1 MRRNLLLAVAVVLT
15 VLVAAGITQ
24 APFGFA
30 QGKQKGPKFP
40 ATAIQIQFV
49 RAADVTLPPEFQ
61 VALYE
66 YMVDEVKKTGK
77 FQRVYRDGEK
87 GAENE
92 KDLLTLRSLVT
103 GFSEGSARARQVTT
117 VAGATKIKVRVQ
129 VSTRD
134 DRMIIDRDVDG
145 NVRFFGENLRATYN
159 FAKGVA
165 KLIKQ
170 NF

>member
-1 MRRNLLLAVAVVLT
+1 MKRTLLLTAVVVLA
-15 VLVAAGITQ
+15 VLVAAGT
-24 APFGFA
+24 APA
-30 QGKQKGPKFP
+30 QKGPKFP
-40 ATAIQIQFV
+40 ATAIQIEFV
-49 RAADVTLPPEFQ
+49 RSTEVTLPPEFQ

-87 GAENE
+87 GAEAE

-103 GFSEGSARARQVTT
+103 GFNEGSARARQVTT

-129 VSTRD
+129 VSGRD
-134 DRMIIDRDVDG
+134 GRMIIDRDVDG

-159 FAKGVA
+159 FAKSVA

>member
-1 MRRNLLLAVAVVLT
+1 MKRNLVRAAALLLT
-15 VLVAAGITQ
+15 VLAAAGTGQ
-24 APFGFA
+24 T
-30 QGKQKGPKFP
+30 QKGPKFP

-49 RAADVTLPPEFQ
+49 RAPEVTLPPEFQ

-87 GAENE
+87 GAESE
-92 KDLLTLRSLVT
+92 KDLVTLRSLVT
-103 GFSEGSARARQVTT
+103 GFTEGSARARQVTT
-117 VAGATKIKVRVQ
+117 VAGATRIKVRVQ
-129 VSTRD
+129 VSNRD
-134 DRMIIDRDVDG
+134 GRMIIDRDVDG

>member
-1 MRRNLLLAVAVVLT
+1 MRRRLLAAVLVVLATLAVA
-15 VLVAAGITQ
+15 GS
-24 APFGFA
+24 APA
-30 QGKQKGPKFP
+30 QKGPKFP
-40 ATAIQIQFV
+40 ATAIQIEFV
-49 RAADVTLPPEFQ
+49 RAPEITLPPEFQ

-66 YMVDEVKKTGK
+66 YLVDEVKKTGK

-87 GAENE
+87 GAASE
-92 KDLLTLRSLVT
+92 KDLVTLRSLVT

-129 VSTRD
+129 VSNPD
-134 DRMIIDRDVDG
+134 GRMIVDRDVDG

-165 KLIKQ
+165 KLIRE

>member
-1 MRRNLLLAVAVVLT
+1 MTRRTLLLFVI
-15 VLVAAGITQ
+15 VAALATAGTG
-24 APFGFA
+24 AA
-30 QGKQKGPKFP
+30 QKKAPKFS
-40 ATAIQIQFV
+40 ASAIQILFV
-49 RAADVTLPPEFQ
+49 STADLRLPPEFQ

-129 VSTRD
+129 VSNRD
-134 DRMIIDRDVDG
+134 GRMIIDRDVDG